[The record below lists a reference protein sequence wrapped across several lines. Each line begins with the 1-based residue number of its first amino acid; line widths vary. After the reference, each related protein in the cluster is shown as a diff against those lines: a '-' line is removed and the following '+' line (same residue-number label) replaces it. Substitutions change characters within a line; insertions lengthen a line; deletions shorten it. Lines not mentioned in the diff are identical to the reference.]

1 MMKRILNCRASDFSL
16 PVMGDELREAIMVSE
31 GRVIMAEIAVQ
42 SPPLFAEVTNAEL
55 ISAFGA
61 DLLLLKG
68 VNCLQP
74 ELNGGDGRFGNDPV
88 TQVKRLTGRLTGISF
103 EISGEG
109 DASTPNAFSPAHF
122 HAMAHADFFCL
133 TGYDKPG
140 VTPERL
146 RQAISQLRAQT
157 DKLILVAKFLTTGL
171 GQPEEYASYIRA
183 GAHGVI
189 FPAPAGCRGAS
200 EVRVAEIVQAVHD
213 CGGLAVTTL
222 SSSQEGADC
231 ATVREIG
238 LASKRC
244 GSDMHNFGDAGVA
257 GMADPQALNALS
269 IAIRGRRHTWVRMA
283 ASLSR

>member
-1 MMKRILNCRASDFSL
+1 MKRILNCRASDFCL
-16 PVMGDELREAIMVSE
+16 PVMGDELREAIVASE
-31 GRVIMAEIAVQ
+31 GRVIMAEVAVQ
-42 SPPLFAEVTNAEL
+42 APPLFAEVTNAEL
-55 ISAFGA
+55 LCAFGA

-68 VNCLQP
+68 INCLHP
-74 ELNGGDGRFGNDPV
+74 VLNGGDSRFGDDPI
-88 TQVKRLTGRLTGISF
+88 TQVKALTGRLTGVSF
-103 EISGEG
+103 EVLAEK
-109 DASTPNAFSPAHF
+109 ASPSPNAFLLAHF

-133 TGYDKPG
+133 TGYDKLG
-140 VTPERL
+140 VTAERMC
-146 RQAISQLRAQT
+146 QAIEQLRAQT
-157 DKLILVAKFLTTGL
+157 DKLILVAKFSTAGL
-171 GQPEEYASYIRA
+171 AQPEEYVSYIRA

-189 FPAPAGCRGAS
+189 FSAPGGCRGAA
-200 EVRVAEIVQAVHD
+200 EVNVREIVQAVQA

-269 IAIRGRRHTWVRMA
+269 VAIRGRRHTWVRMA

>member
-1 MMKRILNCRASDFSL
+1 MQRILNCRASDFQQSVTGPL
-16 PVMGDELREAIMVSE
+16 LRDAIAACE
-31 GRVIMAEIAVQ
+31 GRVIMAEVAAEA
-42 SPPLFAEVTNAEL
+42 PALFAEVSNAEL
-55 ISAFGA
+55 LCAFGA

-68 VNCLQP
+68 LNCQQP
-74 ELNGGDGRFGNDPV
+74 VVTGGHSRFGENAI
-88 TQVKRLTGRLTGISF
+88 TQMKKLTGRLVGVSL
-103 EISGEG
+103 EVLDPSAPAG
-109 DASTPNAFSPAHF
+109 ANVFSEANL
-122 HAMAHADFFCL
+122 AAVQHADFFCL

-140 VTPERL
+140 VTLDRMCD
-146 RQAISQLRAQT
+146 AIAAAGQQT
-157 DKLILVAKFLTTGL
+157 DKMILVAKFCTAGL
-171 GQPEEYASYIRA
+171 ALPQEYAAFIAA

-200 EVRVAEIVQAVHD
+200 EAKVAAIVDVIQQQQ
-213 CGGLAVTTL
+213 GLAITTL

-257 GMADPQALNALS
+257 GMASPEAVNALS
-269 IAIRGRRHTWVRMA
+269 MAIRGRRHTWVRMA

>member
-1 MMKRILNCRASDFSL
+1 MKRILNCRASDFCL
-16 PVMGDELREAIMVSE
+16 PVMGDELREAIMLSE
-31 GRVIMAEIAVQ
+31 GRVIMAEVAVQ
-42 SPPLFAEVTNAEL
+42 APPLFAEVSNAEL
-55 ISAFGA
+55 LSAFGA

-74 ELNGGDGRFGNDPV
+74 ELNGGDSRFGNDPV
-88 TQVKRLTGRLTGISF
+88 SQLKSLTGRLIGVNF
-103 EISGEG
+103 EVLAA
-109 DASTPNAFSPAHF
+109 DAPATPNTFLPAHLS
-122 HAMAHADFFCL
+122 AMAHADFFCL

-140 VTPERL
+140 VTAERL
-146 RQAISQLRAQT
+146 CQAIGQLRAQT
-157 DKLILVAKFLTTGL
+157 DKLILVAKFSTAGL
-171 GQPEEYASYIRA
+171 AQPQEYVSYIRA

-200 EVRVAEIVQAVHD
+200 EGGVTEIVQAVHD
-213 CGGLAVTTL
+213 CGGLAITTL

-269 IAIRGRRHTWVRMA
+269 MAIRGRRHTWVRMA
-283 ASLSR
+283 ASLAR